1 MIKVALV
8 RGAFLNNYEGQN
20 YQLDKKKFRL
30 IAISS
35 LFPLENKFP
44 FPVIKLLSLAD
55 VQKVKFFNLPL
66 KFLSNRVLGD
76 AQILFGI
83 EKYAKKFDIF
93 HSADPHYYY
102 TYQLAKLKKAQ
113 KIRRLIITS
122 WETIPFN
129 NEKTLAKRKIK
140 YFSLT
145 WADLFLCYTE
155 RAKRVLVQ
163 EGVEELKIKVI
174 KLGVNV
180 NRFKPPLKKQ
190 NQSLTILFVGRLVEE
205 KGILD
210 LLEAFINLK
219 KQGFKDIKLE
229 IVGRGVLEKEI
240 KRKIKL
246 IGLSDKVKMT
256 NKSYNDMPLIYQ
268 NADIFV
274 LPSKKTKT
282 WEEQY
287 GMVLIEAMA
296 SGLPI
301 IASKSGAIPEIISS
315 SGLYFN
321 EGNVNSLTKQ
331 LINLI
336 ANKNLRKK
344 LGKMGRDRAKK
355 IFDCRKTARKIEE
368 IYRELVIT
376 K

>member
-20 YQLDKKKFRL
+20 YQLDKKNFRL
-30 IAISS
+30 VAISS
-35 LFPLENKFP
+35 LFPLENNFP
-44 FPVIKLLSLAD
+44 FSVIKLLSLAD
-55 VQKVKFFNLPL
+55 IQKVRFLNLPL
-66 KFLSNRVLGD
+66 KFVSNRVLGD
-76 AQILFGI
+76 AQILLGI

-113 KIRRLIITS
+113 KIKKLIITS

-140 YFSLT
+140 YFSLA

-155 RAKRVLVQ
+155 RAKRVLIQ
-163 EGVEELKIKVI
+163 EGVNESKIKVI

-190 NQSLTILFVGRLVEE
+190 NQSSTILFVGRLVDE

-219 KQGFKDIKLE
+219 KHGFKDIKLE

-246 IGLSDKVKMT
+246 FGLSDKVRMT
-256 NKSYNDMPLIYQ
+256 NKSYKDMPLVYQ

-301 IASKSGAIPEIISS
+301 IASKSGAIPEILRNC
-315 SGLYFN
+315 GLYFN
-321 EGNVNSLTKQ
+321 EGVVDQLTKQ

-336 ANKNLRKK
+336 TNKNLRKK

-355 IFDCRKTARKIEE
+355 MFDCRKTARKIEE
-368 IYRELVIT
+368 IYRELINY
-376 K
+376 